1 MTKISATL
9 KIHIRLCGRTAG
21 QLLQIEWFRKAP
33 TTGMAGPWEDQGREH
48 LEQRKKL
55 VRKVLRQET
64 K

>member
-1 MTKISATL
+1 MVQEAS
-9 KIHIRLCGRTAG
+9 
-21 QLLQIEWFRKAP
+21 
-33 TTGMAGPWEDQGREH
+33 TTGMVEPWKDQGREH